1 MAVIGV
7 DLGGTR
13 VSAALFPGGTGDSD
27 PLVRTDAALD
37 EGDGRAVAK
46 VVCGAVRELARR
58 AARRGETVDAVGIS
72 VAGTVQPG
80 GKVSVPGIPDFDEY
94 SLGREVEAAV
104 RRRCPVRLVPRPAA
118 CILAESWSGA
128 AAGVRDAAYL
138 EVGAGIGAGILVDGA
153 LLRGSGNLAGGI
165 GWMALA
171 RPWLEPYRLAGCFEF
186 HASGKGLGEVARL
199 LLAAT
204 PRYEGP
210 LRAVAPDALTSEHVF
225 AALELRDAL
234 AAEVLGDAVAYW
246 GMAAANLVSL
256 FNPQRIVFGGDVFG
270 PALKL
275 LSRVRGEAE
284 RWALP
289 AAMRQVE
296 FVAAALGD
304 AAPLLGAARLA
315 LAEAPAAA
323 AEPPDD
329 PAADPAAAAARATRA
344 GRP

>member
-1 MAVIGV
+1 MAVIGL
-7 DLGGTR
+7 DLGDTR
-13 VSAALFPGGTGDSD
+13 VSAALFPGGTGGSD
-27 PLVRTDAALD
+27 PLVRTDAALAD
-37 EGDGRAVAK
+37 RDGRAVAR
-46 VVCGAVRELARR
+46 VVCRAVRELAAG
-58 AARRGETVDAVGIS
+58 AAKRGESVDAVGVS

-80 GKVSVPGIPDFDEY
+80 GLVSVPEIPDFSDY
-94 SLGREVEAAV
+94 PLGREVEAAV
-104 RRRCPVRLVPRPAA
+104 RRRCPVRLVPRPGA
-118 CILAESWSGA
+118 CMLAESWSGA
-128 AAGVRDAAYL
+128 AAGARDAAYL
-138 EVGAGIGAGILVDGA
+138 EVGKGIGVGILVNGA
-153 LLRGSGNLAGGI
+153 LLRGSADLAGGI

-171 RPWLEPYRLAGCFEF
+171 RPWLEPYRQAGCFEF

-210 LRAVAPDALTSEHVF
+210 LRAVAPHALTSEHVF
-225 AALELRDAL
+225 AALEMRDAL
-234 AAEVLGDAVAYW
+234 AAEALGDAVAYW

-256 FNPQRIVFGGDVFG
+256 FNPQRIVFGGDIFG

-296 FVAAALGD
+296 FVAAALGA

-315 LAEAPAAA
+315 LAAAPVAAA
-323 AEPPDD
+323 DPPGEPGAD
-329 PAADPAAAAARATRA
+329 PAADTDRATRA